1 MLFSFLTRVEK
12 NKIPRWLWGGG
23 GGGGGVVLRSM
34 KVERKKVRGEGE
46 NGECEM
52 VVDVRER
59 IEKLSKGVFHG
70 RLRLI
75 H

>member
-12 NKIPRWLWGGG
+12 NKIPRWLL
-23 GGGGGVVLRSM
+23 GGGGVVLRSM

-59 IEKLSKGVFHG
+59 IEKLCKGVFHG

>member
-1 MLFSFLTRVEK
+1 M
-12 NKIPRWLWGGG
+12 

-59 IEKLSKGVFHG
+59 IEKLCKGVFHG